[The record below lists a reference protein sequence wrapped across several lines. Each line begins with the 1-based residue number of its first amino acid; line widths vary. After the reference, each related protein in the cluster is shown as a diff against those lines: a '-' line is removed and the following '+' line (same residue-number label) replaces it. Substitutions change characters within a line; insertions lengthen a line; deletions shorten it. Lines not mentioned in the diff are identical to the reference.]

1 MMRWRRW
8 LMANSHKDV
17 GTMYLIVGMWSGL
30 GGLSLSWMMRLEL
43 SRPGMWLP
51 STEMY
56 NWIVTLHA
64 IMMIFF
70 FVMPVLIGGFGN
82 WLLPLLLGGIDM
94 SFPRVNTFSFWLV
107 PFALYMVVVSP
118 FIEQGSGTGWTMYP
132 PLSST
137 PYQSDICTDMV
148 ILGLHLAGVSSTA
161 GSVNYLVTFLNVRG
175 KSYKA
180 EFCPPFVWALSVT
193 SFLLVVSLPIL
204 AGGLTMLIMDRHF
217 NCTFFDPS
225 GGGDPVLFQHLFW
238 FFGHPEV
245 YVLILPGF
253 GLVSH
258 MLVFY
263 TKKIRVFGAVAMMYA
278 MISIGILGFIV
289 WGHHMFTVGLD
300 ADTRF
305 YFTAVTML
313 IAVPTGVKV
322 FGWIATIFGSYL
334 SFEAPMLWIIGFI
347 FKFTIG
353 GITGI
358 ILSNASLDVALHD
371 TYYVVAHFHY
381 VLSMG
386 AVFTIFGSYVHYFS
400 LLTGNVFHRSW
411 ARGHFILTF
420 VGVNLTFFPQHFLG
434 LSGMPRRIPDY
445 PIFYYYW
452 NQWSTVG
459 CAMVI
464 CSVSLFLHMQLEAF
478 LSCRR
483 PLMVGNRPSSLEW
496 VIMRGFSCMARHTFV
511 ECLAIRRMYKVTDR
525 RKKYLAGVDVNNI
538 EYIGTASAW
547 K

>member
-1 MMRWRRW
+1 
-8 LMANSHKDV
+8 
-17 GTMYLIVGMWSGL
+17 MWSGF
-30 GGLSLSWMMRLEL
+30 GGLSLSWIMRLEL
-43 SRPGMWLP
+43 GRPGMWLP
-51 STEMY
+51 SSEVY
-56 NWIVTLHA
+56 NGVVTLHA

-82 WLLPLLLGGIDM
+82 WLLPLLLGAIDM
-94 SFPRVNTFSFWLV
+94 SFPRVNTLSFWIL
-107 PFALYMVVVSP
+107 PFALYMVILS
-118 FIEQGSGTGWTMYP
+118 FNIDYGSGTGWTMYP

-137 PYQSDICTDMV
+137 PYSSGVSTDMM
-148 ILGLHLAGVSSTA
+148 ILALHLAGVSSSA
-161 GSVNYLVTFLNVRG
+161 ASINYLVTFLNVRG
-175 KSYKA
+175 KAYKA

-193 SFLLVVSLPIL
+193 SFLLLVSLPVL

-217 NCTFFDPS
+217 NCSFFDPS

-258 MLVFY
+258 VLVFY
-263 TKKIRVFGAVAMMYA
+263 TKKLRVFGSVAMMYA

-289 WGHHMFTVGLD
+289 WGHHMYTVGLD
-300 ADTRF
+300 VDTRF

-322 FGWIATIFGSYL
+322 FSWIATIYGSYL
-334 SFEAPMLWIIGFI
+334 SFEAPTLWVIGFLL
-347 FKFTIG
+347 KFTMG
-353 GITGI
+353 GITGV

-386 AVFTIFGSYVHYFS
+386 AVFTIFGGYVHYFPFF
-400 LLTGNVFHRSW
+400 TGNCFHRSW
-411 ARGHFILTF
+411 ARGHFFLTF

-434 LSGMPRRIPDY
+434 LGGMPRRIPDY

-452 NQWSTVG
+452 NQWSTAG
-459 CAMVI
+459 CGMVM
-464 CSVSLFLHMQLEAF
+464 CSVSLFTHIQWEAF
-478 LSCRR
+478 LSGRR
-483 PLMVGNRPSSLEW
+483 PSMVGNRPSSLEW
-496 VIMRGFSCMARHTFV
+496 VALRNFSCIARHTFV
-511 ECLAIRRMYKVTDR
+511 EVIAVRLMHEVTMRHKDILEKVELGNISYTAIKGPSRS
-525 RKKYLAGVDVNNI
+525 GV
-538 EYIGTASAW
+538 

>member
-1 MMRWRRW
+1 
-8 LMANSHKDV
+8 MANSHKDI
-17 GTMYLIVGMWSGL
+17 GTMYLMVGMWSGM
-30 GGLSLSWMMRLEL
+30 GGFSLSWMIRLEL

-51 STEMY
+51 SVELY
-56 NWIVTLHA
+56 NSIVTLHA

-82 WLLPLLLGGIDM
+82 WLLPLLLGAIDM
-94 SFPRVNTFSFWLV
+94 SFPRVNAFSFWLV
-107 PFALYMVVVSP
+107 PPALYMVVSSS
-118 FIEQGSGTGWTMYP
+118 FMDGLSGTGWTMYP

-137 PYQSDICTDMV
+137 PYHGGISTDMV
-148 ILGLHLAGVSSTA
+148 ILGLHLAGVSSSA
-161 GSVNYLVTFLNVRG
+161 ASINYLVTFLNVRG
-175 KSYKA
+175 LAYKA
-180 EFCPPFVWALSVT
+180 EFAPPFAWALTVT
-193 SFLLVVSLPIL
+193 SFLLLISIPVL
-204 AGGLTMLIMDRHF
+204 AGGLTMLILDRHF
-217 NCTFFDPS
+217 NCTFFDPA

-258 MLVFY
+258 VLVFY
-263 TKKIRVFGAVAMMYA
+263 TKKLRVFGSVAMMYA

-300 ADTRF
+300 VDTRF

-322 FGWIATIFGSYL
+322 FSWIATVFGSFL
-334 SFEAPMLWIIGFI
+334 SFEAPVLWVLGFI
-347 FKFTIG
+347 LKFTLG
-353 GITGI
+353 GITGV

-386 AVFTIFGSYVHYFS
+386 AVFTIFASFVHYFPFF
-400 LLTGNVFHRSW
+400 TGNCMHRSW
-411 ARGHFILTF
+411 ARGHFFLTF
-420 VGVNLTFFPQHFLG
+420 IGVNLTFFPQHFLG

-452 NQWSTVG
+452 NQWSSVG
-459 CAMVI
+459 CAMVV
-464 CSVSLFLHMQLEAF
+464 CSVSLFLHTLLEAF

-483 PLMVGNRPSSLEW
+483 PMKVGCRPSSLEW
-496 VIMRGFSCMARHTFV
+496 VIGRGLFPVLRHTFV
-511 ECLAIRRMYKVTDR
+511 EV
-525 RKKYLAGVDVNNI
+525 
-538 EYIGTASAW
+538 
-547 K
+547 